1 MLRTSPLTR
10 QELYVALAL
19 VVGAA
24 IWLFMPAFGQQAS
37 YHLFADIRSWCGIP
51 NAADVLSN
59 LGFVAVG
66 LLGFFGVQRRAR
78 GLAPTVRISLNV
90 FFLGL
95 VLTGFGSAYY
105 HWNPNNQTLV
115 ADRLPMTVAFAGV
128 FGAIVAE
135 RVSARSG
142 MAVLLVM
149 LVVGPAS
156 VFYWQ
161 SSADLS
167 LYAVVQFGG
176 MAGLLLLL
184 SLTRAGRDP
193 FPWWT
198 LLAWYALSKLLET
211 ADLLIWNASREL
223 FAGHALKHLAAAL
236 GGLAI
241 ANALRRRGSAGSA
254 GSASAASPTPV

>member
-1 MLRTSPLTR
+1 MPRPSALTR
-10 QELYVALAL
+10 QEIYVALSL

-24 IWLFMPAFGQQAS
+24 IWMFMPAFGQQPS
-37 YHLFADIRSWCGIP
+37 YHLFADDRPWLGIP

-59 LGFVAVG
+59 LAFVAVG
-66 LLGFFGVQRRAR
+66 LLGFTRVQQQPR
-78 GLAPTVRISLNV
+78 GLEPVVRISLNV

-105 HWNPNNQTLV
+105 HWNPTNETLV
-115 ADRLPMTVAFAGV
+115 ADRIPMTVAFAGV

-142 MAVLLVM
+142 LAVLLVM

-184 SLTRAGRDP
+184 SLTRADRDP

-198 LLAWYALSKLLET
+198 LLAWYAFSKMLE
-211 ADLLIWNASREL
+211 AGDLLIWNASREL
-223 FAGHALKHLAAAL
+223 FAGHALKHVAAAL

-241 ANALRRRGSAGSA
+241 ANALRRRGAAGSV
-254 GSASAASPTPV
+254 SARSRSRA

>member
-1 MLRTSPLTR
+1 MPRPSPLTR
-10 QELYVALAL
+10 QEIYVALAL

-24 IWLFMPAFGQQAS
+24 IWAFMPAFGQQPS
-37 YHLFADIRSWCGIP
+37 YHQFADDRLWLGIP

-59 LGFVAVG
+59 LAFVTVG
-66 LLGFFGVQRRAR
+66 LVGFFRLQSRHHHLTPA
-78 GLAPTVRISLNV
+78 VRLSLNV

-105 HWNPNNQTLV
+105 HWNPTNETLV
-115 ADRLPMTVAFAGV
+115 ADRIPMTIAFAGV

-142 MAVLLVM
+142 LAVFLVM
-149 LVVGPAS
+149 LLVGPAS

-198 LLAWYALSKLLET
+198 LLAWYAVSKMLE
-211 ADLLIWNASREL
+211 AGDLLIWNASREL
-223 FAGHALKHLAAAL
+223 FAGHALKHVAAAL

-241 ANALRRRGSAGSA
+241 ANALRWRGSAAPASKSA
-254 GSASAASPTPV
+254 PSQV